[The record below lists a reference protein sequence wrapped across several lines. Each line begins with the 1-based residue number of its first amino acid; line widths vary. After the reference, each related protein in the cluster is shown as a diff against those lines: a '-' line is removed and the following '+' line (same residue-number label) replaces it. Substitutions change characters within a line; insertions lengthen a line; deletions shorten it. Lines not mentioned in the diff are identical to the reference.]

1 MKTTRNRIW
10 TGWMKG
16 TRRPAAES
24 GQMDSDAR
32 PSRRSPRRATR
43 SKSKLALLPGFRSK
57 SLLLA
62 IAVGFSLTVALALSA
77 CENVAGYR
85 QPSLVRVIDASYI
98 APAVNVVV
106 EGELLAS
113 NIGQGTITPYG
124 ALPANYAALIQITAV
139 TGGPALLTAN
149 GTLLPGHQH
158 SVFLT
163 DNGAAPSSYE
173 VTILEDQQT
182 AAASGHSAFRFLN
195 QAPKIGAVD
204 VYMVPA
210 GTTLAN
216 TIPLVADVPA
226 GGSTGYIGFASQT
239 VTMVVTPTGLTTP
252 NYAYTPMVLTGGEV
266 RTVLLMDT
274 QLTSNPAVGFIVA
287 DDAGPTD

>member
-1 MKTTRNRIW
+1 MNRMKTTRNDIW

-16 TRRPAAES
+16 
-24 GQMDSDAR
+24 AR
-32 PSRRSPRRATR
+32 PNGRSLAVVAAAT
-43 SKSKLALLPGFRSK
+43 SLA
-57 SLLLA
+57 
-62 IAVGFSLTVALALSA
+62 VALALSA
-77 CENVAGYR
+77 CENVATYT

-98 APAVNVVV
+98 APAINVVV
-106 EGELLAS
+106 EGELLAA
-113 NIGQGTITPYG
+113 NIDQGTITPYG
-124 ALPANYAALIQITAV
+124 TLPANNDALIQITAA
-139 TGGPALLTAN
+139 TGGAALVTTN

-163 DNGAAPSSYE
+163 DNGAAPSGYE
-173 VTILEDQQT
+173 VTILEDQRVP
-182 AAASGHSAFRFLN
+182 AASGHSAFRFLN

-216 TIPLVADVPA
+216 TIPLVTDLPP
-226 GGSTGYIGFASQT
+226 GGTAGYISFASQT

-252 NYAYTPMVLTGGEV
+252 NYAYTPMALTGGEV

-274 QLTSNPAVGFIVA
+274 QLTSNPAVAFTVA